1 MALPV
6 QDTPCGLLDTAKT
19 ATYTDASG
27 TSASLLF
34 PDALLSTA
42 TTLPN
47 PEAFF
52 SAAGVLREF
61 GLWTT
66 TGSPTGPILLAAN
79 KNVTSGLRL
88 VQFLSGGGQA
98 AEAKKLLSTKD
109 YSTYESTLLGSAA
122 GIVKDYFKVTAK
134 GGVATYT
141 YAFGEPLITDTKL
154 WNADD
159 LTTIV
164 ASSHTATSIIGNLMN
179 DGVLL
184 KPTEIFATGDTAS
197 MYTDISQAN
206 LQNAAASGTGYI
218 TATGVLTITSTTSG
232 TFLSGMTLSWSTSS
246 GVLSGSSN
254 SWNVTFSPTAA
265 VGSSASPVAIT
276 GTATNATS
284 LFEIYALE
292 NIEGKLTDAQRTTKN
307 TLECKNLR
315 FFGAFFIEYCY
326 YRSRYSALLDLYFN
340 VFTVATYAAPTVT
353 NLFSTTGDTKYTGTA
368 STTMSQADYLKVIA
382 YHLACLNTRLVDM
395 RRLLIQINKMYGSY
409 YKKLQDAINGTSG
422 VSGSTTSVFNSLTA
436 LQLSATDTNK
446 YLEEADYRQGVMDY
460 ASEKNRYANIL
471 LGVYAFL
478 NLSALAVVVYS
489 M

>member
-6 QDTPCGLLDTAKT
+6 QATPCGLLDTTKP
-19 ATYTDASG
+19 ATYASG
-27 TSASLLF
+27 ITSVLF

-42 TTLPN
+42 TTLIN
-47 PEAFF
+47 PDAFF

-61 GLWTT
+61 ADWITAPS
-66 TGSPTGPILLAAN
+66 GSILSAAN

-98 AEAKKLLSTKD
+98 ADAKTLSASTD
-109 YSTYESTLLGSAA
+109 YATYGSTLLGDRV
-122 GIVKDYFKVTAK
+122 GIVKNYFKVTAK
-134 GGVATYT
+134 GGVDSYT
-141 YAFGEPLITDTKL
+141 YAPTTPLITDTKL
-154 WNADD
+154 WNSADLD
-159 LTTIV
+159 TIGLV
-164 ASSHTATSIIGNLMN
+164 TPTATSIIGHLMK
-179 DGVLL
+179 DGFLL

-197 MYTDISQAN
+197 MYGTDGATTS
-206 LQNAAASGTGYI
+206 AAAS
-218 TATGVLTITSTTSG
+218 
-232 TFLSGMTLSWSTSS
+232 
-246 GVLSGSSN
+246 
-254 SWNVTFSPTAA
+254 P
-265 VGSSASPVAIT
+265 
-276 GTATNATS
+276 TS
-284 LFEIYALE
+284 LFQIYAIE
-292 NIEGKLTDAQRTTKN
+292 NIEGKLTDAQRLVKN
-307 TLECKNLR
+307 NLECKNLR

-340 VFTVATYAAPTVT
+340 VFTK
-353 NLFSTTGDTKYTGTA
+353 STTDYVPPTGMLMFSGSGSGSTQYAGTA
-368 STTMSQADYLKVIA
+368 PSQADYLKVIA

-395 RRLLIQINKMYGSY
+395 RRLLGQINTMYGAY
-409 YKKLQDAINGTSG
+409 YKQLRDAINETSG

-436 LQLSATDTNK
+436 LQLSAKDTNK

>member
-1 MALPV
+1 
-6 QDTPCGLLDTAKT
+6 
-19 ATYTDASG
+19 
-27 TSASLLF
+27 
-34 PDALLSTA
+34 
-42 TTLPN
+42 
-47 PEAFF
+47 
-52 SAAGVLREF
+52 
-61 GLWTT
+61 
-66 TGSPTGPILLAAN
+66 
-79 KNVTSGLRL
+79 LRL

-98 AEAKKLLSTKD
+98 ADAKTILATTD
-109 YSTYESTLLGSAA
+109 YSTYGSTLLGSAA
-122 GIVKDYFKVTAK
+122 GIVKDYFKVAAK

-141 YAFGEPLITDTKL
+141 YAPTTPLITDTKL

-159 LTTIV
+159 LTNIV
-164 ASSHTATSIIGNLMN
+164 AATPTATSIIGNLMK
-179 DGVLL
+179 DGFLL

-197 MYTDISQAN
+197 MYGTEGATSS
-206 LQNAAASGTGYI
+206 AAAT
-218 TATGVLTITSTTSG
+218 
-232 TFLSGMTLSWSTSS
+232 
-246 GVLSGSSN
+246 
-254 SWNVTFSPTAA
+254 
-265 VGSSASPVAIT
+265 
-276 GTATNATS
+276 ATS
-284 LFEIYALE
+284 LFQIYAIE
-292 NIEGKLTDAQRTTKN
+292 NIEGKLTNAQRATKN

-353 NLFSTTGDTKYTGTA
+353 NLFGTTDDTKYTGTA
-368 STTMSQADYLKVIA
+368 STTIPSQADYLKVIA

-409 YKKLQDAINGTSG
+409 YKQLQDAINGTSG

-436 LQLSATDTNK
+436 LQLSAKDTNK

>member
-6 QDTPCGLLDTAKT
+6 QDTPCGLLDTTKT
-19 ATYTDASG
+19 ATYTDLSG
-27 TSASLLF
+27 TPASLLF
-34 PDALLSTA
+34 PAALLSTA

-61 GLWTT
+61 GVWTT
-66 TGSPTGPILLAAN
+66 VPSGPILLAAN

-98 AEAKKLLSTKD
+98 ADAKTFLATRD
-109 YSTYESTLLGSAA
+109 YSTYGSTLLGPAA
-122 GIVKDYFKVTAK
+122 GIVKDYFKVAAK

-141 YAFGEPLITDTKL
+141 YAPTTPLITDTKL

-164 ASSHTATSIIGNLMN
+164 AATPTATSIIGNLMK
-179 DGVLL
+179 DGFLL

-197 MYTDISQAN
+197 MYGTDGATTS
-206 LQNAAASGTGYI
+206 AAAI
-218 TATGVLTITSTTSG
+218 
-232 TFLSGMTLSWSTSS
+232 
-246 GVLSGSSN
+246 
-254 SWNVTFSPTAA
+254 
-265 VGSSASPVAIT
+265 
-276 GTATNATS
+276 ATS
-284 LFEIYALE
+284 LFQIYAIE
-292 NIEGKLTDAQRTTKN
+292 NIEGKLTDAQRSTKN

-353 NLFSTTGDTKYTGTA
+353 NLFGTTDDTKYTGTV
-368 STTMSQADYLKVIA
+368 STTIPSQADYLKVIA

-409 YKKLQDAINGTSG
+409 YKQLQDAINGTSG

-436 LQLSATDTNK
+436 LQLSAKDTNK

>member
-6 QDTPCGLLDTAKT
+6 QDTPCGLLDTTKT
-19 ATYTDASG
+19 ATYTDLSG
-27 TSASLLF
+27 TPASLLF
-34 PDALLSTA
+34 PAALLSTA
-42 TTLPN
+42 TNLPN

-61 GLWTT
+61 GVWTT
-66 TGSPTGPILLAAN
+66 GLSGPILLAAN

-98 AEAKKLLSTKD
+98 ADAKTILATTD
-109 YSTYESTLLGSAA
+109 YSTYGSTLLGSAA
-122 GIVKDYFKVTAK
+122 GIVKDYFKVAAK

-141 YAFGEPLITDTKL
+141 YAPTTPLITDTKL

-159 LTTIV
+159 LTNIV
-164 ASSHTATSIIGNLMN
+164 AATPTATSIIGNLMK
-179 DGVLL
+179 DGFLL

-197 MYTDISQAN
+197 MYGTDGATSS
-206 LQNAAASGTGYI
+206 AAAT
-218 TATGVLTITSTTSG
+218 
-232 TFLSGMTLSWSTSS
+232 
-246 GVLSGSSN
+246 
-254 SWNVTFSPTAA
+254 
-265 VGSSASPVAIT
+265 
-276 GTATNATS
+276 ATS
-284 LFEIYALE
+284 LFQIYAIE
-292 NIEGKLTDAQRTTKN
+292 NIEGKLTNAQRATKN

-353 NLFSTTGDTKYTGTA
+353 NLFGTTDDTKYTGTA
-368 STTMSQADYLKVIA
+368 STTIPSQADYLKVIA

-409 YKKLQDAINGTSG
+409 YKQLQDAINGTSG

-436 LQLSATDTNK
+436 LQLSAKDTNK